1 MFPKVFAIFGYQ
13 KVVNLHKR
21 QPFGDARCVR
31 KDKQAHRRTDRQKEG
46 KMEICISIQKLR
58 QTNKQ
63 TDGQTKR
70 WKDSPGNNNIDSS
83 PIWYYQL
90 YTSQGNPKKSGQ
102 QTDKHTR
109 SQAHYYIVLTHGSEQ
124 PILRWHTV
132 MNCHCLWILL
142 CNVTLL
148 LTISIC
154 MNLTTA
160 NTCYLVKMNLI
171 SNIQRLA
178 LSF

>member
-83 PIWYYQL
+83 PIQYQQL
-90 YTSQGNPKKSGQ
+90 YTSQGNPKNLDNR
-102 QTDKHTR
+102 QTNIHTHKPIITGCLKIKCIFFTPMLIT
-109 SQAHYYIVLTHGSEQ
+109 APELKMLKFFFSE
-124 PILRWHTV
+124 LLKTGH
-132 MNCHCLWILL
+132 LWQVTR
-142 CNVTLL
+142 NV
-148 LTISIC
+148 I
-154 MNLTTA
+154 
-160 NTCYLVKMNLI
+160 
-171 SNIQRLA
+171 
-178 LSF
+178 F

>member
-1 MFPKVFAIFGYQ
+1 MAI
-13 KVVNLHKR
+13 
-21 QPFGDARCVR
+21 R
-31 KDKQAHRRTDRQKEG
+31 KWF
-46 KMEICISIQKLR
+46 IC
-58 QTNKQ
+58 
-63 TDGQTKR
+63 TKG
-70 WKDSPGNNNIDSS
+70 SLLAQ
-83 PIWYYQL
+83 IWQSQH

-124 PILRWHTV
+124 PILRWHAV